1 MLISPSEINEQ
12 YVFLGKDKLQFNLGM
27 YVDKKGNEE
36 YIAIAD
42 GGENWF
48 EAGKALELLL
58 IEGNKIKFL
67 VTPLDGKE
75 VREVSVLLEGLKVR
89 PLKTTRLSVN
99 VTFVS
104 GSKVVVKIKDMGF
117 GEIFKESGLAW
128 EKEIEIF

>member
-1 MLISPSEINEQ
+1 MDDEGREGESAER
-12 YVFLGKDKLQFNLGM
+12 QFWQI
-27 YVDKKGNEE
+27 D
-36 YIAIAD
+36 
-42 GGENWF
+42 
-48 EAGKALELLL
+48 
-58 IEGNKIKFL
+58 
-67 VTPLDGKE
+67 DGKE